1 MIALL
6 TICVIAACVGLIAM
20 VITAFA
26 YIFMF
31 IFEIIFE
38 YELYY
43 ILVIGAI
50 IFLLSK
56 LF

>member
-20 VITAFA
+20 VITAFI

-31 IFEIIFE
+31 IFEIFIEFG
-38 YELYY
+38 LY
-43 ILVIGAI
+43 ILAIGAI

>member
-1 MIALL
+1 MITLL
-6 TICVIAACVGLIAM
+6 TICIIAVCVGLVAM

-26 YIFMF
+26 YVFMF
-31 IFEIIFE
+31 IFEIFIEFG
-38 YELYY
+38 LY
-43 ILVIGAI
+43 ILAIGAI

>member
-50 IFLLSK
+50 FLLSK